1 MMTTATFPAT
11 PSDLGVSDVERL
23 FSLKELTALGY
34 GAEPTLRKYI
44 REGRVPVIRFGRT
57 IKVRASDLKLFEAP
71 PKVTESEADQHI
83 RRLEWAAKTLTGAQV
98 ARLQAVIDEA
108 S

>member
-1 MMTTATFPAT
+1 MSTTTFLSSET
-11 PSDLGVSDVERL
+11 PTDFGVPVAERL
-23 FSLKELTALGY
+23 YSLKELTALGY

-57 IKVRASDLKLFEAP
+57 IKVRASDLQLFEAP

-83 RRLEWAAKTLTGAQV
+83 RG
-98 ARLQAVIDEA
+98 
-108 S
+108 